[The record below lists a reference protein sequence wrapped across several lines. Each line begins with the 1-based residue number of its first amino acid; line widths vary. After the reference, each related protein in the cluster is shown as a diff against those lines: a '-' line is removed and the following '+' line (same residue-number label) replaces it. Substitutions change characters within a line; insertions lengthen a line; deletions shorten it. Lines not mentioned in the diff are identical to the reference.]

1 MEDKQEGQ
9 FPIEWTRI
17 EIEANAAREIYL
29 EGVSFPL
36 LLAKQVF
43 TNEDGIRPALSIWSQ
58 AIPP

>member
-9 FPIEWTRI
+9 FSIEWTRI

-43 TNEDGIRPALSIWSQ
+43 TNEDGSTGTSIWSQ